1 MRRFTRRSTLR
12 ALLTIAVEYAIIAGA
27 IATAVALP
35 ANVWPVTALAILVI
49 GTRQYALGEALLH
62 EASHWHL
69 SSSKQVNDL
78 LGAILAWPAFT
89 SVAAYRRFHNK
100 LHHELDIADTENS
113 IWEDYEGWGLPA
125 PSQKLGRARG
135 FWLLV
140 IRPVIGLTG
149 IMHLFKT
156 VRDFGYDF
164 DLRETRFMLIT
175 WALVIAGAAYFS
187 LWRELI
193 LYWLVP
199 YAFVFS
205 TINYWSEV
213 GDHFRVSGAKTRSD
227 LNWLLNTF
235 VTHNIGYHALHH
247 KYSSIPWFRLPEA
260 YRAHRGEIVEQVS
273 HGYLET
279 FAQIVAYTPPSQG
292 RSKPQRTEVVMTG
305 AEVGP

>member
-1 MRRFTRRSTLR
+1 MPRFTRRSTVR
-12 ALLTIAVEYAIIAGA
+12 ALLTIAAEYAIIAGA

-69 SSSKQVNDL
+69 SSSKRINEL

-89 SVAAYRRFHNK
+89 SLAAYRRFHNK

-125 PSQKLGRARG
+125 PSQKLGRARA

-164 DLRETRFMLIT
+164 DLRETRLMLIA
-175 WALVIAGAAYFS
+175 WALVIVGAAYFS

-193 LYWLVP
+193 LYWLIP
-199 YAFVFS
+199 YTFIFS
-205 TINYWSEV
+205 TLNYWSEV

-227 LNWLLNTF
+227 LNWFFNTF

-273 HGYLET
+273 QGYWET

-292 RSKPQRTEVVMTG
+292 RSKPQRTEVVRTG